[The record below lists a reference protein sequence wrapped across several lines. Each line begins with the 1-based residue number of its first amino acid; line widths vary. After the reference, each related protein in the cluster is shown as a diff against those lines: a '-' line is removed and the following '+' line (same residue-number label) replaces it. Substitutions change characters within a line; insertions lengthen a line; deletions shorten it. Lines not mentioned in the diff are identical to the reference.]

1 MAKKKR
7 KTVYSGIGGEA
18 VLEGVMMRNRRYYAV
33 AVRKPDGTIDVK
45 RRKLK
50 YDPHDAIRRIPFI
63 RGIISFVDSLRL
75 GMDVLSYSSSFYE
88 EEEEET
94 KMDRALKKVF
104 GKNTENIVMGFTIFC
119 SIIFAVLLFMLL
131 PYAASELLGKYVAN
145 QSLILLTEGVLR
157 LVVFLLYVGLI
168 ALSKDIKR
176 LYQYHGAEHKC
187 INCIESGR
195 PLTVKNVRKTTR
207 FHKRCGTSFMLLIVM
222 IGIILCFFI
231 RTDSIALR
239 VIYRLLMIPL
249 VAGISYELL
258 RLAGS
263 KDSIF
268 LDIISAPGLWLQR
281 LTTREPDD
289 EMIEVAI
296 ASVEAVFNWRKF
308 EKRHFKRKTKDS
320 SAEAVADQVAAAAEA
335 GSESGESSTSVAEQT
350 AAYSE
355 DITADT
361 GATLVAAQAEEERIV
376 PDADIFDDIDYDED
390 EYDDQITIVDYKEV
404 SDDTYVMGP
413 LVLPED
419 EDKN

>member
-33 AVRKPDGTIDVK
+33 AIRKPDGTIDVK

-50 YDPHDAIRRIPFI
+50 YDPHDTIRRIPLI
-63 RGIISFVDSLRL
+63 RGIISFVDSLML
-75 GMDVLSYSSSFYE
+75 GMDMLSYSSSFYE
-88 EEEEET
+88 EEEET
-94 KMDRALKKVF
+94 NMDRLLKKVF
-104 GKNTENIVMGFTIFC
+104 GKNTENVVMGFTVFC

-131 PYAASELLGKYVAN
+131 PYGASELLGRYVEN

-157 LVVFLLYVGLI
+157 LLVFLSYVGLI
-168 ALSKDIKR
+168 ALSKDIRR

-195 PLTVKNVRKTTR
+195 PLTVKNVRKATR

-231 RTDSIALR
+231 RTDSITLR
-239 VIYRLLMIPL
+239 IIYRLLMIPL

-308 EKRHFKRKTKDS
+308 EKRHFKRKTKDAS
-320 SAEAVADQVAAAAEA
+320 TEAVAEQVAAAVAA
-335 GSESGESSTSVAEQT
+335 GSESEGTPLAAAEQT
-350 AAYSE
+350 AYRE

>member
-1 MAKKKR
+1 MSKKKR

-18 VLEGVMMRNRRYYAV
+18 VLEGVMMRNRRYYAI

-50 YDPHDAIRRIPFI
+50 YDPHDTVRRIPFI
-63 RGIISFVDSLRL
+63 RGIIAFLDSLML

-88 EEEEET
+88 DEEET
-94 KMDRALKKVF
+94 KVDRALKKVF
-104 GKNTENIVMGFTIFC
+104 GRNAENVVMGFTVFC

-131 PYAASELLGKYVAN
+131 PYAASELLGRYVQS

-157 LVVFLLYVGLI
+157 LVVFLLYVALI
-168 ALSKDIKR
+168 ALSKDIRR

-207 FHKRCGTSFMLLIVM
+207 FHKRCGTSFMLLIIM

-231 RTDSIALR
+231 RTDSLTLR
-239 VIYRLLMIPL
+239 IIYRLLMIPL
-249 VAGISYELL
+249 VAGISFELL

-263 KDSIF
+263 KDNLF

-296 ASVEAVFNWRKF
+296 ASVEAVFNWQKF
-308 EKRHFKRKTKDS
+308 EKRHFKRKKKD
-320 SAEAVADQVAAAAEA
+320 EQVETVT
-335 GSESGESSTSVAEQT
+335 ERQT
-350 AAYSE
+350 AAETESGSENISAVAAEKPAGYNE
-355 DITADT
+355 DIT
-361 GATLVAAQAEEERIV
+361 GATDAMLAAAQAEEERVV
-376 PDADIFDDIDYDED
+376 PDADMFDDIDYDDD
-390 EYDDQITIVDYKEV
+390 EYDDEITIVDYKEV

-413 LVLPED
+413 LILPED
-419 EDKN
+419 EDKNL

>member
-33 AVRKPDGTIDVK
+33 AIRKPDGTIDVK

-50 YDPHDAIRRIPFI
+50 YDPHDTIRRIPLI
-63 RGIISFVDSLRL
+63 RGIISFVDSHML
-75 GMDVLSYSSSFYE
+75 GMDMLSYSSSFYE
-88 EEEEET
+88 EEEET
-94 KMDRALKKVF
+94 NMDRLLKKVF
-104 GKNTENIVMGFTIFC
+104 GKNTENVVMGFTVFC

-131 PYAASELLGKYVAN
+131 PYGASELLGRYVEN

-157 LVVFLLYVGLI
+157 LLVFLSYVGLI
-168 ALSKDIKR
+168 ALSKDIRR

-195 PLTVKNVRKTTR
+195 PLTVKNVRKATR

-231 RTDSIALR
+231 RTDSITLR
-239 VIYRLLMIPL
+239 IIYRLLMIPL

-308 EKRHFKRKTKDS
+308 EKRHFKRKTKDAS
-320 SAEAVADQVAAAAEA
+320 TEAVAEQVAAAVAA
-335 GSESGESSTSVAEQT
+335 GSESEGTPLAAAEQT
-350 AAYSE
+350 AYRE